1 MDKLLLDLTKFDQ
14 MNVLEYLLKKNEQW
28 TDISEIVVKNST
40 SEMRDRQIRRL
51 INKQKN
57 SFSSNSDTDRQ
68 ILNFKMITNPDA
80 LPRESRAHF
89 RGPTDC
95 SEPQLE
101 V

>member
-68 ILNFKMITNPDA
+68 ILMLFQENQEHILEDLLTALNP
-80 LPRESRAHF
+80 S
-89 RGPTDC
+89 
-95 SEPQLE
+95 
-101 V
+101 